1 MISQTIALIILLLLG
16 ITYLY
21 SFSNVQNRFLKHL
34 SQPKKNIAVMIL
46 YFSSLIAA
54 SVNMI
59 YAAGLSSDA
68 ITYFLKSSTY
78 LNILFFSIAFFAISW
93 IFSLILFRLSFLIV
107 GFITPENEDDELI
120 KNNIELA
127 ILHAVILISLAI
139 MLAPALVKIEAQF
152 IPYPKMPY

>member
-21 SFSNVQNRFLKHL
+21 AFSNVQNRFLKHL

-54 SVNMI
+54 SVNMV

-68 ITYFLKSSTY
+68 ISYFLKSSTY
-78 LNILFFSIAFFAISW
+78 LNILFFSISFFAISW
-93 IFSLILFRLSFLIV
+93 IFSLALFRLSFLIV

>member
-1 MISQTIALIILLLLG
+1 
-16 ITYLY
+16 
-21 SFSNVQNRFLKHL
+21 
-34 SQPKKNIAVMIL
+34 
-46 YFSSLIAA
+46 
-54 SVNMI
+54 
-59 YAAGLSSDA
+59 
-68 ITYFLKSSTY
+68 
-78 LNILFFSIAFFAISW
+78 
-93 IFSLILFRLSFLIV
+93 LIV